1 MTAHTHTERVTGCFR
16 CELGRDE
23 DVANEVEE
31 AARPLARRLAEE
43 APALRSMSI
52 GHGYRIVR
60 D

>member
-1 MTAHTHTERVTGCFR
+1 MTAHTHTEQVAGCFR
-16 CELGRDE
+16 CDLSRDE
-23 DVANEVEE
+23 AVANEVEE

-43 APALRSMSI
+43 APAVRLLDI